1 MNMTKQLPN
10 AYEVEAA
17 LLSAILLTPD
27 SLYNCIQLLN
37 YDCFYNKKNQL
48 IWSAIITIHSNS
60 GVIDMVNVFNHLKS
74 NNQIE
79 EAGGID
85 ALMNLTTQHHTADVS
100 GYAKILYQKYMRRKA
115 IEESQ
120 KLIQKAYNQG
130 NDIFDVLTNTKE
142 SLFNVLSPDVSRV
155 NTAHNII
162 NNNLK
167 HIKDNIG
174 KYQEVPGLPTGY
186 EHFDKR
192 TGGAG
197 AGWLM
202 IIGGRPS
209 MGKTTFILNVA
220 WNAYKLFNKSGIF
233 FSGEMS
239 SKQISH
245 LIMATESGIPA
256 TEIKKNKVSK
266 LQLECMFDTFRKQ
279 QKGVFLIDDTPNPA
293 LSHILAEAT
302 KAKMQHDIDFVIVD
316 YLQLVKASGHASRHL
331 EVGKISR
338 ELKALAR
345 NLNIPVIALAQL
357 SRAVENRPNKRPQL
371 SDLKESGDIEQ
382 DADVVSFLYRP
393 EYYGNTQDDE
403 GRSLEGITE
412 LITKKNRHGET
423 GTDLLFMNKSTSS
436 FEMYSE
442 DGQCAIPV
450 EKYDKRLIEM
460 QDTNLESIKDK
471 ITDFDGDFLPF

>member
-27 SLYNCIQLLN
+27 SIYNCIQLLN

-48 IWSAIITIHSNS
+48 IWNAIITIHSNN
-60 GVIDMVNVFNHLKS
+60 GIIDMVNVFNNLKS

-115 IEESQ
+115 IQESQ
-120 KLIQKAYNQG
+120 KLIQKAYNQS

-162 NNNLK
+162 NNNLN

-220 WNAYKLFNKSGIF
+220 WNAYKLFDKSGIF

-266 LQLECMFDTFRKQ
+266 LQLECMFDTFRNQ

-316 YLQLVKASGHASRHL
+316 YLQLVKASGHSSRHL

-423 GTDLLFMNKSTSS
+423 GTDLLYMNKSTSS

-442 DGQCAIPV
+442 DDQCAIPV
-450 EKYDKRLIEM
+450 EKYDKRLTEM

-471 ITDFDGDFLPF
+471 ITDFDGDFIPF

>member
-1 MNMTKQLPN
+1 MNVTKEMPN

-17 LLSAILLTPD
+17 LLSSILLTPD
-27 SLYNCIQLLN
+27 SLYNCIQILN
-37 YDCFYNKKNQL
+37 YNCFYHKKNQL
-48 IWSAIITIHSNS
+48 IWNAIIYIHSNG
-60 GVIDMVNVFNHLKS
+60 GVIDMVNVFNYLKS

-79 EAGGID
+79 KIGGID
-85 ALMNLTTQHHTADVS
+85 AIMNLTTNHHTADVS

-120 KLIQKAYNQG
+120 KLIQKAYNES

-155 NTAHNII
+155 NTADNII
-162 NNNLK
+162 NNNLN
-167 HIKDNIG
+167 H
-174 KYQEVPGLPTGY
+174 
-186 EHFDKR
+186 
-192 TGGAG
+192 
-197 AGWLM
+197 
-202 IIGGRPS
+202 RPS
-209 MGKTTFILNVA
+209 MGKTTFVLNVA
-220 WNAYKLFNKSGIF
+220 WNAYKLFDKSGIF

-239 SKQISH
+239 SQQISH

-256 TEIKKNKVSK
+256 NEIKKNKVSK

-293 LSHILAEAT
+293 LTHILAEAT

-371 SDLKESGDIEQ
+371 SDLKESGDMEQ

-393 EYYGNTQDDE
+393 EYYGTTQDDD
-403 GRSLEGITE
+403 GRSLVGITE

-423 GTDLLFMNKSTSS
+423 GTDLLYMNKSTSS
-436 FEMYSE
+436 FEMFDE
-442 DGQCAIPV
+442 DGQKSIPV
-450 EKYDKRLIEM
+450 ESYDKRLTEM

-471 ITDFDGDFLPF
+471 ILDFEGDVLPF

>member
-1 MNMTKQLPN
+1 MNMTKELPN

-37 YDCFYNKKNQL
+37 FDCFYSKKNQT
-48 IWSAIITIHSNS
+48 IWTAIITIHANR
-60 GVIDMVNVFNHLKS
+60 GVIDLVNVFNHLKS

-79 EAGGID
+79 EIGGIN
-85 ALMNLTTQHHTADVS
+85 ALMNLTTEYHTADVS

-130 NDIFDVLTNTKE
+130 NDIFDVLTNTKQ
-142 SLFNVLSPDVSRV
+142 SLFNVLSPDVTRV
-155 NTAHNII
+155 NTASNII

-167 HIKDNIG
+167 HIQDNIG

-220 WNAYKLFNKSGIF
+220 WNAYKLFDKSGIF

-239 SKQISH
+239 SQQISH

-256 TEIKKNKVSK
+256 NEIKKNKVSK

-316 YLQLVKASGHASRHL
+316 YLQLVKASGHSSRHL

-393 EYYGNTQDDE
+393 EYYGETQNDE
-403 GRSLEGITE
+403 GQSLEGITE

-423 GTDLLFMNKSTSS
+423 GTDMLFMNKSTSS
-436 FEMYSE
+436 FEMYDN
-442 DGQCAIPV
+442 DGQCAVPV
-450 EKYDKRLIEM
+450 ESYDKRLTEM

-471 ITDFDGDFLPF
+471 ITDFDGDYLPF

>member
-1 MNMTKQLPN
+1 
-10 AYEVEAA
+10 
-17 LLSAILLTPD
+17 
-27 SLYNCIQLLN
+27 
-37 YDCFYNKKNQL
+37 
-48 IWSAIITIHSNS
+48 
-60 GVIDMVNVFNHLKS
+60 
-74 NNQIE
+74 
-79 EAGGID
+79 
-85 ALMNLTTQHHTADVS
+85 
-100 GYAKILYQKYMRRKA
+100 
-115 IEESQ
+115 
-120 KLIQKAYNQG
+120 
-130 NDIFDVLTNTKE
+130 
-142 SLFNVLSPDVSRV
+142 
-155 NTAHNII
+155 
-162 NNNLK
+162 
-167 HIKDNIG
+167 
-174 KYQEVPGLPTGY
+174 
-186 EHFDKR
+186 
-192 TGGAG
+192 
-197 AGWLM
+197 
-202 IIGGRPS
+202 
-209 MGKTTFILNVA
+209 
-220 WNAYKLFNKSGIF
+220 
-233 FSGEMS
+233 
-239 SKQISH
+239 
-245 LIMATESGIPA
+245 MATESGIPA

-423 GTDLLFMNKSTSS
+423 GTDFLFMNKSTSS
-436 FEMYSE
+436 FEMYDE
-442 DGQCAIPV
+442 DDQCAVPV
-450 EKYDKRLIEM
+450 EKYDRRLTEM

-471 ITDFDGDFLPF
+471 ITDFDGDLLPF

>member
-1 MNMTKQLPN
+1 MTKQLPN

-27 SLYNCIQLLN
+27 SIYNCIQLLN

-48 IWSAIITIHSNS
+48 IWNAIITIHSNN
-60 GVIDMVNVFNHLKS
+60 GIIDMVNVFNNLKS

-115 IEESQ
+115 IQESQ
-120 KLIQKAYNQG
+120 KLIQKAYNQS

-162 NNNLK
+162 NNNLN

-220 WNAYKLFNKSGIF
+220 WNAYKLFDKSGIF

-266 LQLECMFDTFRKQ
+266 LQLECMFDTFRNQ

-316 YLQLVKASGHASRHL
+316 YLQLVKASGHSSRHL

-436 FEMYSE
+436 FQMYSE
-442 DGQCAIPV
+442 DVQCAIPV
-450 EKYDKRLIEM
+450 EKYDKRLTEM

-471 ITDFDGDFLPF
+471 ITDFDGDFIPF

>member
-1 MNMTKQLPN
+1 MNVTKELPN

-17 LLSAILLTPD
+17 LLSAILLSPD
-27 SLYNCIQLLN
+27 SIYNCIQLLN
-37 YDCFYNKKNQL
+37 FDCFYNKNNQT
-48 IWSAIITIHSNS
+48 IWNAIITIHSNR

-79 EAGGID
+79 EIGGIN
-85 ALMNLTTQHHTADVS
+85 ALMNLTTEYHTADVS

-130 NDIFDVLTNTKE
+130 NDIFDVLTNTKQ

-155 NTAHNII
+155 NTAQNII

-167 HIKDNIG
+167 HIQDNLG

-239 SKQISH
+239 SQQISH

-256 TEIKKNKVSK
+256 NEIKKNKVSK
-266 LQLECMFDTFRKQ
+266 MQLECMFDTFRKQ

-316 YLQLVKASGHASRHL
+316 YLQLVKASGHSSRHL

-423 GTDLLFMNKSTSS
+423 GTDLLYMNKSTSS
-436 FEMYSE
+436 FEMYDDE
-442 DGQCAIPV
+442 GQCAVPV
-450 EKYDKRLIEM
+450 ESYDKRLTEM

-471 ITDFDGDFLPF
+471 ITDFDGDLLPF

>member
-1 MNMTKQLPN
+1 MNVTKELPN
-10 AYEVEAA
+10 AYEVESA
-17 LLSAILLTPD
+17 LLSSILLTPD

-37 YDCFYNKKNQL
+37 FDCFYSKKNQT
-48 IWSAIITIHSNS
+48 IWNAIITIHSNR
-60 GVIDMVNVFNHLKS
+60 GVIDLVNVFNHLKS

-79 EAGGID
+79 EIGGIN
-85 ALMNLTTQHHTADVS
+85 ALMNLTTEYHTADVS

-130 NDIFDVLTNTKE
+130 NDIFDVLTNTKQ

-155 NTAHNII
+155 NTAQNII

-167 HIKDNIG
+167 HIQDNIG
-174 KYQEVPGLPTGY
+174 KFQEVPGLPTGY

-239 SKQISH
+239 SQQISH

-256 TEIKKNKVSK
+256 NEIKKNKVSK
-266 LQLECMFDTFRKQ
+266 MQLECMFDTFRKQ

-316 YLQLVKASGHASRHL
+316 YLQLVKASGHSSRHL

-393 EYYGNTQDDE
+393 EYYGETQNDD
-403 GRSLEGITE
+403 GQSLEGITE

-423 GTDLLFMNKSTSS
+423 GTDMLFMNKSTSS
-436 FEMYSE
+436 FEMYDE
-442 DGQCAIPV
+442 DGQCAVPV
-450 EKYDKRLIEM
+450 ESYDKRLTEM

-471 ITDFDGDFLPF
+471 ITDFDGDYLPF

>member
-1 MNMTKQLPN
+1 MNVTKELPN

-17 LLSAILLTPD
+17 LLSSILLTPD

-37 YDCFYNKKNQL
+37 FDCFYSKKNQT
-48 IWSAIITIHSNS
+48 IWNAIITIHSNR

-79 EAGGID
+79 EIGGIN
-85 ALMNLTTQHHTADVS
+85 ALMNLTTEYHTADVS

-130 NDIFDVLTNTKE
+130 NDIFDVLTNTKQ

-155 NTAHNII
+155 NTAQNII

-167 HIKDNIG
+167 HIQDNIG

-239 SKQISH
+239 SQQISH

-256 TEIKKNKVSK
+256 NEIKKNKVSK
-266 LQLECMFDTFRKQ
+266 MQLECMFDTFRKQ

-316 YLQLVKASGHASRHL
+316 YLQLVKASGHSSRHL

-393 EYYGNTQDDE
+393 EYYGETQNDD
-403 GRSLEGITE
+403 GQSLEGITE

-423 GTDLLFMNKSTSS
+423 GTDMLFMNKSTSS
-436 FEMYSE
+436 FEMYDE
-442 DGQCAIPV
+442 QGQCAVSV
-450 EKYDKRLIEM
+450 ESYDKRLTEM

-471 ITDFDGDFLPF
+471 ITDFDGDLLPF

>member
-1 MNMTKQLPN
+1 MNVTKEMPN

-17 LLSAILLTPD
+17 LLSSILLTPD
-27 SLYNCIQLLN
+27 SLYNCIQILN
-37 YDCFYNKKNQL
+37 YNCFYHKKNQL
-48 IWSAIITIHSNS
+48 IWNAIIYIHSNG
-60 GVIDMVNVFNHLKS
+60 GVIDMVNVFNYLKS

-79 EAGGID
+79 QIGGID
-85 ALMNLTTQHHTADVS
+85 AIMNLTTNHHTADVS

-120 KLIQKAYNQG
+120 KLIQKAYNES

-155 NTAHNII
+155 NTADNII
-162 NNNLK
+162 NNNLN
-167 HIKDNIG
+167 HIKENLG

-186 EHFDKR
+186 ENFDR
-192 TGGAG
+192 RVGGVG

-209 MGKTTFILNVA
+209 MGKTTFVLNVA
-220 WNAYKLFNKSGIF
+220 WNAYKLFDKSGIF

-239 SKQISH
+239 SQQISH

-256 TEIKKNKVSK
+256 NEIKKNKVSK

-293 LSHILAEAT
+293 LTHILAEAT

-371 SDLKESGDIEQ
+371 SDLKESGDMEQ

-393 EYYGNTQDDE
+393 EYYGTTQDDD
-403 GRSLEGITE
+403 GRSLVGITE

-423 GTDLLFMNKSTSS
+423 GTDLLYMNKSTSS
-436 FEMYSE
+436 FEMFDE
-442 DGQCAIPV
+442 DGQKAIPV
-450 EKYDKRLIEM
+450 ESYDKRLTEM

-471 ITDFDGDFLPF
+471 ILDFEGDALPF

>member
-1 MNMTKQLPN
+1 MTKEMPN

-27 SLYNCIQLLN
+27 SIYNCIQILN
-37 YDCFYNKKNQL
+37 YDCFYHKKNQI
-48 IWSAIITIHSNS
+48 IWIAIITLHNNR
-60 GVIDMVNVFNHLKS
+60 GVIDMVNVFNYLKS
-74 NNQIE
+74 NNQLDQV
-79 EAGGID
+79 GGID
-85 ALMNLTTQHHTADVS
+85 ALMTLTTQYHTADVS
-100 GYAKILYQKYMRRKA
+100 GYSKILYQKYMRRKA

-120 KLIQKAYNQG
+120 KLIQKAFNES

-155 NTAHNII
+155 NTADNII
-162 NNNLK
+162 DNNLK
-167 HIKDNIG
+167 HIKENLG

-192 TGGAG
+192 IGGAG

-209 MGKTTFILNVA
+209 MGKTTFVLNVA

-239 SKQISH
+239 SQQISH

-256 TEIKKNKVSK
+256 NEIKKNKVSK
-266 LQLECMFDTFRKQ
+266 LQLECMFDTFRNK

-293 LSHILAEAT
+293 LTHILAEAT

-393 EYYGNTQDDE
+393 EYYGTTQDDD

-423 GTDLLFMNKSTSS
+423 GTDLLYMNKSTSS
-436 FEMYSE
+436 FEMFDE
-442 DGQCAIPV
+442 DGQKAIPV
-450 EKYDKRLIEM
+450 ESYDKRLTEM
-460 QDTNLESIKDK
+460 QDTNLEAIKDK
-471 ITDFDGDFLPF
+471 VLDYEGDVLPF